1 MQMYIGTTLI
11 TLHVINNLLAQR
23 WPSMLSERAVY
34 TELELCYRLKRI
46 FISAESG
53 MGYHTSKTTIPYQ
66 TS

>member
-1 MQMYIGTTLI
+1 MYTGTNLI
-11 TLHVINNLLAQR
+11 TLYVINNLLAQR
-23 WPSMLSERAVY
+23 WSPMLSERAAY
-34 TELELCYRLKRI
+34 TELELCYRLKQI